1 VGAVNNLLKDNGLPG
16 VAIHNH
22 AVPPGAPAVDLNDN
36 VIMGNHISGNAADTM
51 DAATPGPT
59 GINIYGVAPITG
71 TLISGNVIEDEAEDI
86 VTKTPA
92 EVNVHFNDLLGGHVG
107 VDNIGT
113 GTVDATENWWGSP
126 RGPGAEGSTKV
137 EGPDVS
143 FTPWLFFPV
152 FGR

>member
-1 VGAVNNLLKDNGLPG
+1 LKDNGLPG

-22 AVPPGAPAVDLNDN
+22 AAPAGAPAVDLNNN
-36 VIMGNHISGNAADTM
+36 VIMGNRISGNAADTM

-86 VTKTPA
+86 VTQTPA
-92 EVNVHFNDLLGGHVG
+92 EVNVHFNDLLGGHIG

-113 GTVDATENWWGSP
+113 GTVDAAENWWGSP
-126 RGPGAEGSTKV
+126 RGPEAEGATKV